1 MEIKND
7 DGIGKMHYIGIALEN
22 IDDAKTII
30 NILGNLIPL
39 MDNLDYKY
47 SSDVHTVI
55 DTLHSID
62 NNYQAVCMTCRDVIS
77 MCPDHTGIHKWG
89 FNN

>member
-1 MEIKND
+1 MKIKND
-7 DGIGKMHYIGIALEN
+7 DGIGKMHYVGLAFEN
-22 IDDAKTII
+22 INDAKTII

-77 MCPDHTGIHKWG
+77 MCPDNTR
-89 FNN
+89 N

>member
-7 DGIGKMHYIGIALEN
+7 DGIGKMHYIGIALAN

-47 SSDVHTVI
+47 SSDVNTVI
-55 DTLHSID
+55 YTLHSID
-62 NNYQAVCMTCRDVIS
+62 NNYEAVCVTCRDVIS
-77 MCPDHTGIHKWG
+77 MCPDHASK
-89 FNN
+89 